1 MFRKMRRFKQELTK
15 EECIQILKKQNRAV
29 LSLLGDDDYPYGI
42 PINFW
47 YDEKTGNFYF
57 HCAKSGHKIDAMEKC
72 DKVSICVLQDDGK
85 NEGEWFNRVKSV
97 IAFGRLHKVTDEKQ
111 IMTILEKLTE
121 EFPTPK
127 GYLQMEIE
135 KNLNAVQCL
144 ELVTEHL
151 SGKSVKES

>member
-47 YDEKTGNFYF
+47 YDEKNGNFYF